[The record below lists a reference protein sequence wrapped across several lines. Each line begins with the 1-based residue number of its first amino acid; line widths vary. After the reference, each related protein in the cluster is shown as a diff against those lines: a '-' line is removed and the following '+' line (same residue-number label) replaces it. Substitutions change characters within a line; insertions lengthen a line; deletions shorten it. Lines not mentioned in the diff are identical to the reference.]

1 MDNSIIIALLAANLL
16 FVLIGLLVLLKN
28 RGMMNRQFVAE
39 TERLERSLRDEL
51 ARSRNESIDTI
62 GNLRQDLSGQMLQF
76 ADVTQK
82 RLAENSAL
90 LSTQLDNFSAQIVRT
105 SASTVEQMELSRR
118 SFDERMEAVRIDLNQ
133 RLRDLQEEN
142 SKKLS
147 EMRETVDEKL
157 HATLEKR
164 LGESFKIVGDRLEAV
179 ARGLGEM
186 QTLAANVGDLKNIL
200 SNVRTRGTFG
210 EIQLGAIIEQMLTP
224 DQYVRNFSPEG
235 GKDYVEF
242 AVKFPRRDDTGG
254 HVYLP
259 IDSKF
264 PVEAYQRMLD
274 ASQRGD
280 LPGIA
285 SAQKELDVSLRS
297 EAKRISGKYVQ
308 PPETTDFAVM
318 FLPTEGLY
326 AEALRLPG
334 LAERLQQENQVTL
347 AGPTTLAAL
356 LSSLRM
362 GFRTLAIQQRSLDV
376 WKLLGSFKLEFAR
389 FGKSLDDVKKR
400 LEQATS
406 SIDDT
411 SRRTAKIQTKLDQV
425 QTSLPEGAD
434 ESAGAL
440 VEELE

>member
-1 MDNSIIIALLAANLL
+1 MDNSIIIALLTTCIF
-16 FVLIGLLVLLKN
+16 FVLVGLVVLLKIK
-28 RGMMNRQFVAE
+28 GAMYRQLCTE

-62 GNLRQDLSGQMLQF
+62 GNLRKDVSGQLLQF

-118 SFDERMEAVRIDLNQ
+118 SFDERMEAVRVDLNQ
-133 RLRDLQEEN
+133 RLKDLQEEN

-164 LGESFKIVGDRLEAV
+164 LGESFKIVGERLEAV

-186 QTLAANVGDLKNIL
+186 QTLASNVGDLKNIL

-224 DQYVRNFSPEG
+224 DQFVRNFSPEG
-235 GKDYVEF
+235 GKDFVEF

-274 ASQRGD
+274 ASQNGD
-280 LPGIA
+280 LAGIA

-297 EAKRISGKYVQ
+297 EAKRISGKYVK

-425 QTSLPEGAD
+425 QTSLPEGNE
-434 ESAGAL
+434 ESDGVL
-440 VEELE
+440 PEEIE